1 MTYIIY
7 EIIFEM
13 TLEEVIDEFNE
24 LTSIS
29 ENYFKKIYMRIGN
42 YREGEPER
50 FGLLLKNIKEI
61 FESMCGSYNNLFD
74 FSYKISKKLDLTKEI
89 VEKCYKVLLNEKN
102 AKTLDLNYNNLK
114 SLGQIICYSYTKL
127 DQYKIK
133 DMGRLNEAI
142 DRFIEKKINIYDEF
156 VKWCVK

>member
-1 MTYIIY
+1 
-7 EIIFEM
+7 
-13 TLEEVIDEFNE
+13 
-24 LTSIS
+24 
-29 ENYFKKIYMRIGN
+29 MRIGN

-61 FESMCGSYNNLFD
+61 FESMCGTYNNLFD

-133 DMGRLNEAI
+133 DMGKLIEAI
-142 DRFIEKKINIYDEF
+142 DKFSRKKVNIYDEF
-156 VKWCVK
+156 VKATGKADDTKEEKKPRKKRSTKK